1 MKYQY
6 RAIKQGQIVK
16 GDIEAKNKEKA
27 IEVLKSNKI
36 VILDVKPKKNPIF
49 SSDALFNR
57 VSFNEIVNLTR
68 HFSIM
73 LNAGLTITDSID
85 IIKKQ
90 SESKGMEKLINMI
103 EDEIRSGNSLSTALE
118 AHTNYFSNFYIA
130 LVRAGEASG
139 KLDNVLDKLAHN
151 LEKQREFKGK
161 ITGALIYPAVIVVV
175 MFAVIF
181 IMITFV
187 IPNLLNV
194 YKSFDAKLPPQTQFL
209 ITPSITFA
217 LLS

>member
-118 AHTNYFSNFYIA
+118 AHTNYFSNFYIRHICSKIRNIVSTLA
-130 LVRAGEASG
+130 KQVKLFWFKFFQPFKHGSFNRCSFTNAS
-139 KLDNVLDKLAHN
+139 
-151 LEKQREFKGK
+151 
-161 ITGALIYPAVIVVV
+161 
-175 MFAVIF
+175 
-181 IMITFV
+181 IM
-187 IPNLLNV
+187 
-194 YKSFDAKLPPQTQFL
+194 
-209 ITPSITFA
+209 
-217 LLS
+217 

>member
-73 LNAGLTITDSID
+73 LNAGLTITDSARSRSRVAGYASQIANET
-85 IIKKQ
+85 KFPYTLLFGS
-90 SESKGMEKLINMI
+90 SEL
-103 EDEIRSGNSLSTALE
+103 
-118 AHTNYFSNFYIA
+118 
-130 LVRAGEASG
+130 
-139 KLDNVLDKLAHN
+139 
-151 LEKQREFKGK
+151 
-161 ITGALIYPAVIVVV
+161 
-175 MFAVIF
+175 
-181 IMITFV
+181 
-187 IPNLLNV
+187 
-194 YKSFDAKLPPQTQFL
+194 PQTQKL
-209 ITPSITFA
+209 TSIPQENFSVII
-217 LLS
+217 LLYCIYETYSRPG